1 MYFYDIDLIWAK
13 LFPLV
18 ASLVSFSNNHV
29 PFSGN
34 SSSFSFVL
42 NELNINGHN

>member
-18 ASLVSFSNNHV
+18 ASLVSFNNHV